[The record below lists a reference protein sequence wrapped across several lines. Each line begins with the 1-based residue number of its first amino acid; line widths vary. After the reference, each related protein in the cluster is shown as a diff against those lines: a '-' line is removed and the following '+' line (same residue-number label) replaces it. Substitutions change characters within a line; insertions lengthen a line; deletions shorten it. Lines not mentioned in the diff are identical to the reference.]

1 MRSSTSL
8 AASRAGLASFRARA
22 TAAGRSSARKLGHAQ
37 DVSMRAGGVRIAS
50 GLGWKGVGPAP
61 RTDVLAPLAAWKWIR
76 GVPVRCR
83 IAVPAPTPSRSY
95 SHALCP
101 PSRLALHNTR
111 LAPACLTSRE
121 PRATRKCAVRRRWL
135 DRGRSMAWAVCV
147 HRQQAQQASSAA
159 CSRQDSQCVHGLAA
173 GLGHCTALH
182 GAMLVRPARGAAA
195 AACMCATMCHT
206 AAAGLVPS
214 GTGTM
219 ATSAAAV
226 QIRR

>member
-147 HRQQAQQASSAA
+147 HRQQARRRPAAQLAADKTASAFTDLQRGWDTAQHCMAPCLCGPHAGQQQQHA
-159 CSRQDSQCVHGLAA
+159 CAPQCATQRRQD
-173 GLGHCTALH
+173 
-182 GAMLVRPARGAAA
+182 
-195 AACMCATMCHT
+195 
-206 AAAGLVPS
+206 
-214 GTGTM
+214 
-219 ATSAAAV
+219 
-226 QIRR
+226 